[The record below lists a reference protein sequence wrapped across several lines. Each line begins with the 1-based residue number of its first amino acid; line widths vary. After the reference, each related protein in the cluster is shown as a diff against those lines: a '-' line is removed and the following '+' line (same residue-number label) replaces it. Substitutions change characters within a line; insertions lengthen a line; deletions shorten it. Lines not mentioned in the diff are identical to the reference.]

1 MSNTDAATS
10 SQGGDQAIEL
20 LYQLEDRPPFFE
32 SLFAALQHLLAI
44 FVAIVTPP
52 TIICGVLGLPI
63 EITSYIISMALVVS
77 GASTFIQAKRFGPIG
92 SGLLSIQGTSFTFLG
107 AIIATGSRSEEHTSE
122 LQSLRRISYAVFCL

>member
-20 LYQLEDRPPFFE
+20 IYELEDRPPFGE

-44 FVAIVTPP
+44 FVGIVTPP

-63 EITSYIISMALVVS
+63 QMTSYIISMALIVS
-77 GASTFIQAKRFGPIG
+77 GISTFIQARRFGPIG

-107 AIIATGSRSEEHTSE
+107 AIIATGSSILSGGGSPQ
-122 LQSLRRISYAVFCL
+122 LAL